1 MIYSLIYHPAFLVI
15 LSCLVFPH
23 VDEEQHIC
31 NDLHLSG
38 QVQTRFCFLLIPHGF
53 TQ

>member
-1 MIYSLIYHPAFLVI
+1 MICSLIYRPAFLAV

-38 QVQTRFCFLLIPHGF
+38 QVQTCFCFLLILHGF
-53 TQ
+53 AQ